1 MKYCVLYY
9 SIVFSR
15 VFTVGDAFVGFHED
29 TIPSVVIQV
38 YNELEEEE
46 QEDVSQYGTDDPW
59 ESEVRTKLSLA
70 KRISFHAK

>member
-1 MKYCVLYY
+1 M
-9 SIVFSR
+9 
-15 VFTVGDAFVGFHED
+15 
-29 TIPSVVIQV
+29 VIQV